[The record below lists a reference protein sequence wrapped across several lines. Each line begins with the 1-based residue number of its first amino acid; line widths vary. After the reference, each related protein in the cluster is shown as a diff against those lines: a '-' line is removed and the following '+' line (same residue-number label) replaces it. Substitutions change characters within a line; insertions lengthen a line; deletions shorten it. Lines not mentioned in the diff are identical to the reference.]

1 MRERWT
7 DLRIS
12 VALVAVLGLALAAC
26 PTGYGD
32 DDDDTTDVWTGP
44 GQANVNLNVLG
55 TVDAADYT
63 LLSTFEGEEVIDCGP
78 SESGEFVA
86 FHLVTDG
93 SLLGTDGQLEIHAA
107 GFNTDTGTFA
117 SQTLYADQHGGDFWV
132 RIPEKPEATFSW
144 VEGSCYLFVMTDEE
158 DCKSPD
164 VPYCGNFSCG
174 SVEFPLV
181 AGTTDTV
188 RTTGSFNCHD

>member
-1 MRERWT
+1 MGNRWT
-7 DLRIS
+7 LLLLT
-12 VALVAVLGLALAAC
+12 VLVGLCGLALAGC
-26 PTGYGD
+26 PTGYSD
-32 DDDDTTDVWTGP
+32 DDDDTTDTYTGP

-55 TVDAADYT
+55 TVDSAEYT
-63 LLSTFEGEEVIDCGP
+63 LLSTFEGDQILECGP

-93 SLLGTDGQLEIHAA
+93 ELLGTDGQLELHAA

-117 SQTLYADQHGGDFWV
+117 SQTLYADQHGGDYWV
-132 RIPEKPEATFSW
+132 RIPEKPGDTFSW
-144 VEGSCYLFVMTDEE
+144 VEGNCFLFVMSDPE

-174 SVEFPLV
+174 TEDFPLV
-181 AGTTDTV
+181 SGTGDLV